1 MGKKKM
7 SLRTLMEVSI
17 FAAFAMMLDMIP
29 SIQVTPAIKFSF
41 AMVPIFIVALRWG
54 IKAGFASG
62 FLWGL
67 LQVVLGEAGGQIL
80 TPLQGFIEY
89 FVAFSF
95 VGAAGLFAPAVK
107 KVLKSEGKPMLV
119 LLLFAAIFIGGFAR
133 YIWHFIAGIIFWGK
147 FAPPGQ
153 SAFLYSLIANG
164 TSYIA
169 SSLACFIVIAL
180 LVTTAP
186 RLLQVKS

>member
-1 MGKKKM
+1 MVRGKM
-7 SLRTLMEVSI
+7 SLRALIEVAI

-29 SIQVTPAIKFSF
+29 SIQVTPAIKFSV
-41 AMVPIFIVALRWG
+41 AMVPIFIVSLRWG

-67 LQVVLGEAGGQIL
+67 LQIVTGEAAGQIL
-80 TPLQGFIEY
+80 TPLQGLIEY
-89 FVAFSF
+89 FIAFSF
-95 VGAAGLFAPAVK
+95 IGGAGLLAPAVK
-107 KVLKSEGKPMLV
+107 NTLQSERKITLI
-119 LLLFAAIFIGGFAR
+119 LLLFSAIFIGGFAR
-133 YIWHFIAGIIFWGK
+133 YIWHFIAGIIFWGQY
-147 FAPPGQ
+147 APPGQ

-164 TSYIA
+164 TSWLA

-186 RLLQVKS
+186 RLLQVK

>member
-1 MGKKKM
+1 MVRGKM
-7 SLRTLMEVSI
+7 SLRALIEVAI

-29 SIQVTPAIKFSF
+29 SIQVTPAIKFSV
-41 AMVPIFIVALRWG
+41 AMVPIFIVSLRWG

-67 LQVVLGEAGGQIL
+67 LQIVTGDAAGQIL
-80 TPLQGFIEY
+80 TPLQGLIEY
-89 FVAFSF
+89 FIAFSF
-95 VGAAGLFAPAVK
+95 IGAAGLLAPAAK
-107 KVLKSEGKPMLV
+107 NALQSERKIILT

-133 YIWHFIAGIIFWGK
+133 YIWHFIAGIIFWGQY
-147 FAPPGQ
+147 APPGQ

-164 TSYIA
+164 TSWFA

-186 RLLQVKS
+186 RLLQVK

>member
-1 MGKKKM
+1 MKRKKM
-7 SLRTLMEVSI
+7 SLRALMEVSI
-17 FAAFAMMLDMIP
+17 FGAFAMMLDMIP

-41 AMVPIFIVALRWG
+41 AMVPVFIVALRWG
-54 IKAGFASG
+54 VKAGFASG

-67 LQVVLGEAGGQIL
+67 LQIVLGDAAGQIL

-95 VGAAGLFAPAVK
+95 VGAAGLLAPAIKDAV
-107 KVLKSEGKPMLV
+107 KSEGKMMMVLMLFV
-119 LLLFAAIFIGGFAR
+119 AIFLGGFAR

-153 SAFLYSLIANG
+153 SAFLYSLISNG

-186 RLLQVKS
+186 RLLQVK

>member
-1 MGKKKM
+1 MGKKM
-7 SLRTLMEVSI
+7 SLRILIEVAI

-54 IKAGFASG
+54 AKAGFAAG
-62 FLWGL
+62 FLWGM
-67 LQVVLGEAGGQIL
+67 LQVVSGEAAGQIL
-80 TPLQGFIEY
+80 TPLQGFIEF

-95 VGAAGLFAPAVK
+95 VGAAGWFAPAVQK
-107 KVLKSEGKPMLV
+107 AIRSEGKTSLV
-119 LLLFAAIFIGGFAR
+119 LLLFAAIFVGGFAR
-133 YIWHFIAGIIFWGK
+133 YTWHFIAGIIFWGK
-147 FAPPGQ
+147 FAPSGQ
-153 SAFLYSLIANG
+153 SVFLYSLISNG
-164 TSYIA
+164 TSYII

-186 RLLQVKS
+186 RLLQVK